1 MALIHI
7 INSILADDSLD
18 SEECEK
24 SKCEAIEMLIHAY
37 GWDAVQ
43 DALLLILINNER
55 RTRDYEVAAEVFW
68 GAILDQRK
76 ITSAN
81 KVIALLYRRLQKDEG
96 SFENNLAWSIA
107 SSLKG
112 YSYLSDYDPLKDHEV
127 IEEMKQ
133 FDSIGNENGA
143 NI

>member
-24 SKCEAIEMLIHAY
+24 SKCEAIEMLIPAY
-37 GWDAVQ
+37 GWDTVQ
-43 DALLLILINNER
+43 DALLLILIDSER

-81 KVIALLYRRLQKDEG
+81 KVIALLYSRLQKDEG

-112 YSYLSDYDPLKDHEV
+112 YGYLSDYDPLKDHEV
-127 IEEMKQ
+127 IEEMRQ
-133 FDSIGNENGA
+133 LDRC
-143 NI
+143 